1 MRKFHEFIS
10 EDLFNQSNVDR
21 ELLFSKIQPLGKWL
35 VTVDGL
41 GMMTIIDE
49 IFDEYGYKNQ
59 LTSQEIDEFGRGLEI
74 LKKTDMDPN
83 YINRKLRDKIS
94 GGIENLKLVRDED
107 GNWDFLNK
115 LNTNYSALADL
126 LTELIIRGL
135 DVNYEKG
142 IVIYNN
148 VISDSKEGLMGIK
161 RYIKRLIIHYF
172 IDKGDGLN
180 DFRKFTVKI
189 KEMSEIGEKAEDR
202 VCEYLESKGF
212 EVCYR
217 GGNGDF
223 IDMIFGCDMIVH
235 KDDIGYKTV
244 QVKNRFPGWESV
256 SYYKIDWL
264 GILYPKLELY
274 ELTKR
279 SNVIL

>member
-1 MRKFHEFIS
+1 
-10 EDLFNQSNVDR
+10 
-21 ELLFSKIQPLGKWL
+21 
-35 VTVDGL
+35 
-41 GMMTIIDE
+41 MTIIDE

-279 SNVIL
+279 SKVIL